1 MRMNTMVTL
10 GASAA
15 FGLTAVLLARGW
27 ISGAVADEFR
37 QTRAPATLS
46 MPQMPDVPMTS
57 VVVANADLLFGDHL
71 SPDVLRVVQMPEDAV
86 PLDALRS
93 LDDLF
98 DPSREFAAFEDDAP
112 QPYVMLAD
120 VAMNEVLLPHRV
132 SGLGGR
138 GSLSARI
145 RTGYR
150 AVSIRVDDV
159 SGVAGFVVP
168 GDLVDVQ
175 YVTEQLGRKASNFR
189 SDIILQSVRVL
200 AVDQTSNQQV
210 DAPTIARTI
219 TLEVSHMDAQALA
232 VASESGQLSLV
243 LRATGEAL
251 PTTTKSF
258 SSRQLDARANS
269 LSATKKP
276 KRPTRVTPKPKPKPV
291 ANITV
296 IRGDTRQSVSVR
308 KEDTTSISSEL
319 AGG

>member
-1 MRMNTMVTL
+1 MRTNTMVTL

-27 ISGAVADEFR
+27 ISGAVEDEFR
-37 QTRAPATLS
+37 QTRP
-46 MPQMPDVPMTS
+46 VMTAAQEKHDDLALTP
-57 VVVANADLLFGDHL
+57 VLVANADLVFGDHL

-86 PLDALRS
+86 PLNALRS

-98 DPSREFAAFEDDAP
+98 DPTLSIEEET
-112 QPYVMLAD
+112 QPLVMLSD
-120 VAMNEVLLPHRV
+120 LAMNEIILPHRV

-145 RTGYR
+145 RPGFR

-159 SGVAGFVVP
+159 SGVAGFIVP
-168 GDLVDVQ
+168 GDLVDIQ
-175 YVTEQLGRKASNFR
+175 YVTDTVRRSTTIYR

-200 AVDQTSNQQV
+200 AVDQSSNQNA
-210 DAPTIARTI
+210 DAPSVARTI
-219 TLEVSHMDAQALA
+219 TLEVNHSDAQALA
-232 VASESGQLSLV
+232 VAQESGFLTLV
-243 LRATGEAL
+243 LRATGEAV
-251 PTTTKSF
+251 PSTTKSF
-258 SSRQLDARANS
+258 TSRELDARANS

-276 KRPTRVTPKPKPKPV
+276 PRPTRVTPKPKPKPV

-296 IRGDTRQSVSVR
+296 IRGDARQSVSVR
-308 KEDTTSISSEL
+308 KEDIAPETPEL

>member
-98 DPSREFAAFEDDAP
+98 DPSRE
-112 QPYVMLAD
+112 
-120 VAMNEVLLPHRV
+120 
-132 SGLGGR
+132 
-138 GSLSARI
+138 I